1 MIKTQQQIINDGY
14 QALLSSLGPVETIRF
29 LQHFSL
35 GEGDYTQERRAYP
48 VTSLDE
54 ILEEMEALPAP
65 NPDQYE
71 EII

>member
-29 LQHFSL
+29 LQHFNL
-35 GEGDYTQERRAYP
+35 GAGDYTQERRAYP
-48 VTSLDE
+48 APSLDT
-54 ILEEMEALPAP
+54 IAEEMEILPAP
-65 NPDQYE
+65 NLDQYE

>member
-35 GEGDYTQERRAYP
+35 GEGDYTQERRTYP
-48 VTSLDE
+48 MPSLDT
-54 ILEEMEALPAP
+54 IAEEMEVLAAP
-65 NPDQYE
+65 NLDQ
-71 EII
+71 